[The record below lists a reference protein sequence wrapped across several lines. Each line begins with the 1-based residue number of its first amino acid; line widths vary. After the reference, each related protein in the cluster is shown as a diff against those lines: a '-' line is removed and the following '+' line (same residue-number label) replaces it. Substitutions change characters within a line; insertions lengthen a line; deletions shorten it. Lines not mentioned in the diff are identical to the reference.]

1 LSGISPENFRLLIYL
16 KRQEAMMIT
25 SNFRSCL
32 FSVSLSV
39 FSACTVADLEPP
51 SSEEE
56 AFGKPKPE
64 FPMTEYSNVRE
75 GWVMVG
81 LVVSR
86 GGLVTDVGV
95 LDSSGS
101 DAFDEAAIDALQ
113 HWRYTPGGKP
123 NQTALVNFVYDDTI
137 VLLSRRF
144 MNLNQDVHNFIDE
157 GDLDAAEALLT
168 DMRNGPDL
176 SVFELAYSYLTEGRI
191 AGERGDSDR
200 QLMLFRKAIWNDG
213 RWMARDNYLAT
224 LRAIVIMELDLQDY
238 GSAIRDYDLLTKTSA
253 GRKLGADLKEVVSR
267 IRRQM
272 KDNGMEMQPYIVADN
287 VVSVERDRP
296 QHDPS
301 MSTPSVDP
309 YRGTQPRPTRPPGQN

>member
-1 LSGISPENFRLLIYL
+1 
-16 KRQEAMMIT
+16 MMIT
-25 SNFRSCL
+25 SKLRFCL
-32 FSVSLSV
+32 FTVLIAV

-51 SSEEE
+51 STEEE

-64 FPMTEYSNVRE
+64 FPMTEYSDVRE

-81 LVVSR
+81 MVVSR
-86 GGLVTDVGV
+86 GGLVSDVGV

-101 DAFDEAAIDALQ
+101 EAFDEAAIEALQ
-113 HWRYTPGGKP
+113 YWRFAPGGNP

-144 MNLNQDVHNFIDE
+144 ISMNESIHELIED
-157 GDLDAAEALLT
+157 GDLDDAEASLAE
-168 DMRNGPDL
+168 MRNGPDL

-213 RWMARDNYLAT
+213 RWMARENYLAT

-238 GSAIRDYDLLTKTSA
+238 GSAVRDYDLLAETST
-253 GRKLGADLKEVVSR
+253 GRKLGADLEEVISR
-267 IRRQM
+267 LRRQM
-272 KDNGMEMQPYIVADN
+272 KDNGIEMQPYVVADN
-287 VVSVERDRP
+287 IVSVERDRP

-309 YRGTQPRPTRPPGQN
+309 YRGAQPRPTRPPGQN